1 MTQLDLHKKINGF
14 IEAGVDRVVL
24 TDVREAI
31 TVNFDARKYFYSRVD
46 DNWFDWLWKNS
57 FFDLI
62 KKKAEDTTQYSY
74 RTPEL
79 DYHSRVVEKIPG
91 KVVDFMLTVPV
102 SRETFNPEVIDRFL
116 WISSKLP
123 AKELARIVPK
133 IRDQQWVRLMGPF
146 NRWGF
151 EYKQMFEKL
160 VVEQDHASIIALAQA
175 ILLVR
180 TKEEFKKTP
189 SGVTDNPFFFNDLHH
204 TEVFER
210 LAEVDD
216 AHLEDALRVAAQA
229 LGNVV
234 KTGEKE
240 DKVFDIG
247 EMFHLFDVDFFSL
260 EVGDRKHYSFR
271 DDVRDLAAAVKTLV
285 TRAIGGS
292 SEQPDKVR
300 HVYKKYIDPMPDSRS
315 LWRLRLYVW
324 SLCPEIFKNELKEAF
339 FRAFESEE
347 TLWPI
352 TGGAEYEHALKRGF
366 SFLSEADQK
375 EYIRQA
381 LDMLV
386 SKENHSYGFGIF
398 STIYQYLTKD
408 QIERIEKAFKLPL
421 KPEYQ
426 PEPSIMREYA
436 GTVVPQT
443 PPKTEPIWAGPIS
456 GIVEAMKAQWTPEE
470 LHKMDGEKD
479 FLRPINAEGVADK
492 MRAQIKERIQE
503 YTQNTAL
510 FFDREHLDAHY
521 TYSFLRGI
529 QEAIRANRGITS
541 SIDWA
546 QVVVLGKM
554 IVAEGKKEPFDFSKR
569 EREKF
574 DAWLAGWIGVH
585 SSLADVFEEFL
596 RDENGISAEEFLRH
610 RDDVLSIIDYLLTV
624 PDPLPKDEMIGT
636 AGTTTLAGGEE
647 LVSDPFSIAIN
658 SARGRAYQAF
668 VLFMEV
674 DGRKYPKEATSR
686 LDPEVL
692 KIYQELLAR
701 ENTAAIMF
709 MYGHYLPFF
718 YFRDV
723 ENIKKLLPEIFT
735 VEPEKEHLYLAAW
748 EGYLTRALYRE
759 LYDLLQGE
767 YKRAISLDSQKYPKR
782 SYRADLDDALATHI
796 ALAYMHFEDVT
807 LDSELFKLFWL
818 TTNKKRHQA
827 FVSFIG
833 RHIISRDRP
842 KEFLKDHLEIK
853 LEKLM
858 QFWDWL
864 LKSYTDPDVFAEF
877 GFWMNTMD
885 GPYEDIDIPA
895 LAKRIRATL
904 EKSDGRIDWELKF
917 MDSLPSMAEK
927 APIDTVEILRLYFT
941 PLDTS
946 PQHRHFMHIDANL
959 VEVFR
964 KLYQNP
970 TTKEQTYQLID
981 ELLPLGNGV
990 YWQLKEALNEV

>member
-1 MTQLDLHKKINGF
+1 
-14 IEAGVDRVVL
+14 
-24 TDVREAI
+24 
-31 TVNFDARKYFYSRVD
+31 
-46 DNWFDWLWKNS
+46 
-57 FFDLI
+57 
-62 KKKAEDTTQYSY
+62 
-74 RTPEL
+74 
-79 DYHSRVVEKIPG
+79 
-91 KVVDFMLTVPV
+91 
-102 SRETFNPEVIDRFL
+102 
-116 WISSKLP
+116 
-123 AKELARIVPK
+123 
-133 IRDQQWVRLMGPF
+133 
-146 NRWGF
+146 
-151 EYKQMFEKL
+151 
-160 VVEQDHASIIALAQA
+160 
-175 ILLVR
+175 
-180 TKEEFKKTP
+180 
-189 SGVTDNPFFFNDLHH
+189 
-204 TEVFER
+204 
-210 LAEVDD
+210 
-216 AHLEDALRVAAQA
+216 
-229 LGNVV
+229 
-234 KTGEKE
+234 
-240 DKVFDIG
+240 
-247 EMFHLFDVDFFSL
+247 MFHLFDVDFFSL

-503 YTQNTAL
+503 YTQNAAL

-529 QEAIRANRGITS
+529 QEAIRANRGIAL
-541 SIDWA
+541 SINWA

-554 IVAEGKKEPFDFSKR
+554 IVAEGKREPFDFSKR

-574 DAWLAGWIGVH
+574 DAWLGGWIAAH

-610 RDDVLSIIDYLLTV
+610 RDDILSIIDYLLTV
-624 PDPLPKDEMIGT
+624 PDPLPKDEKIGT
-636 AGTTTLAGGEE
+636 AGMTTLAGGEE

-658 SARGRAYQAF
+658 SAPGRANQGF
-668 VLFMEV
+668 VPFFV
-674 DGRKYPKEATSR
+674 GGGRKYPKGAASK

-767 YKRAISLDSQKYPKR
+767 YKRAISLDSQKYPK
-782 SYRADLDDALATHI
+782 
-796 ALAYMHFEDVT
+796 
-807 LDSELFKLFWL
+807 
-818 TTNKKRHQA
+818 
-827 FVSFIG
+827 
-833 RHIISRDRP
+833 
-842 KEFLKDHLEIK
+842 
-853 LEKLM
+853 
-858 QFWDWL
+858 
-864 LKSYTDPDVFAEF
+864 
-877 GFWMNTMD
+877 
-885 GPYEDIDIPA
+885 
-895 LAKRIRATL
+895 
-904 EKSDGRIDWELKF
+904 
-917 MDSLPSMAEK
+917 
-927 APIDTVEILRLYFT
+927 
-941 PLDTS
+941 
-946 PQHRHFMHIDANL
+946 
-959 VEVFR
+959 
-964 KLYQNP
+964 
-970 TTKEQTYQLID
+970 
-981 ELLPLGNGV
+981 
-990 YWQLKEALNEV
+990 